1 MRDVVRATYRRA
13 GLDKSETELEALL
26 PTVRPLID
34 FDPRQAREADI
45 VGLLG
50 KLSLQ
55 DASLPAA
62 PGPVSLIRTLSKEP
76 LAAYGGTAP
85 DITTKSVT
93 ELAALLASGTI
104 TSREIVLQYMYKIQK
119 LDHAGPALRSV
130 TELNPELLTIA
141 DRMDAQR
148 AEAKAKGETLP
159 ALFGIPILVKNN
171 IDTADAMRT
180 TASSLALFGSK
191 PADDAALIAQLR
203 EQGAIIMGKANM
215 SEWANFRTSFTAIS
229 PDGGVALNP
238 LDPNLGASGSSHGSA
253 IAAAMRFA
261 PVTLGTETNGSLM
274 GPATTHHIWA
284 LKATPGLVSRTGVIP
299 GFAIVDTPGPMGNTV
314 ADLAIV
320 MNAMK
325 GRDAADPLNAAYTG
339 DRTIDFTQKLNGDL
353 TGIRIGTQISNPQID
368 ALLKSL
374 ATSAN
379 ATVVTFTAADQA
391 SAAHRAIAS
400 LSDADLAV
408 FYTRVTRNTLPA
420 DEAASAAILDAYR
433 TNLNGRGGTDAYVD
447 FYFKLTGTSS
457 YLLRKYIDAYLAE
470 RVGNPADYDSAV
482 VRLMGPTYKP
492 LSGDKSQFAKDLID
506 VVASNKLNIEALYEI
521 APILRFIRGDSLQT
535 AIRKTPEEYAREAGF
550 ASEAAY
556 DAAIENWKQITTQVL
571 NGIRKELGVDV
582 TATGLTFSQFTG
594 NSSAYAST
602 PNLAVPVGQGDAPTQ
617 LVLGAGNFQDELL
630 LRVGRALEKALETP
644 EFSALKARQPSPPET
659 GFANQPPDIGP
670 LLPLVLHDLDDHGR
684 ATLAHLL
691 TTEMA
696 PLVLH
701 TTGKLAQPT
710 FDGRISGNG
719 GLIKE
724 ADGVQALT
732 GDSDFTGTVQV
743 WKGALAIDRN
753 QALGSAANAVSLE
766 AGSALIASRSLTLA
780 RDLLLKNGGALG
792 AGAEITLIADGV
804 IAGNGGLTKT
814 GAGQLT
820 LAGVNTYTGGTRIA
834 EGVLAVAADAGLGQD
849 YGALRFAAGTGL
861 LVTGSFATQRPFQL
875 DGETQLSIRAGA
887 ALTVNNLIDGA
898 GGLVLDGGGS
908 LTLAA
913 AANRFAGGIQLK
925 AGTLALDGAGAAG
938 LGTIRFEAG
947 PQTLV
952 LDAAAFQAGVFGGT
966 IARFGTADTI
976 SLADLAYTAG
986 ATAQYDPTAQAL
998 TVVSGGLTRQ
1008 LTLSELGRG
1017 GFTLAS
1023 DPAGG
1028 TRVLLTGVP
1037 VGLAA
1042 SGPGLDAQGNGLLK
1056 AGAVLSFTVEM
1067 SDLVTVET
1075 GAGRPVLVLS
1085 NGAEAAYTGQP
1096 NGGSL
1101 GFAYTVAPGQD
1112 SQALTVARLDLRG
1125 AVIRDTGGHVADV
1138 TALPAAPSGTITLD
1152 TTAPT
1157 LALTAAPPATVEAS
1171 SAAGAAV
1178 SFAAS
1183 AGDGVDPAP
1192 RVVFRAGDTVVTSG
1206 QTFAIGTH
1214 SVTATAFDAAGNA
1227 SAPVSFDFTVR
1238 DSTAPTLALTAAP
1251 PATVEASSAAGAAVS
1266 FAASAG
1272 DGVDPAPRV
1281 VFRAG
1286 DAVVSSGQTFAI
1298 GTHTVTATAFDAAGN
1313 ASTPVSFGFTV
1324 QDSTAPTLALTA
1336 APPTTVEASS
1346 AAGAAVSFAASAGDG
1361 VDPAPR
1367 VVFRA
1372 GDTVATSGQ
1381 TFAIGTHSVT
1391 ATAFDAAG
1399 NASAPVSFGFTV
1411 GDSTAPTLT
1420 LTAAPPGTIEASSAA
1435 GAAVSFAASAGD
1447 GVDPAPRVVFRS
1459 GDTVVTSGQT
1469 FALGTHTVTATAF
1482 DAAGNASAPVAFDF
1496 TVTTPVAP
1504 ATASFDFALS
1514 QASLRQAPGHIA
1526 LIGPDG
1532 LSHDVTAVETFVF
1545 TDGVVRQKDA
1555 APLVDDL
1562 FYYAANPDVWQ
1573 AQIDAEAHYAAY
1585 GWREGRDPN
1594 AAFSTG
1600 GYLAANPE
1608 VAAAGLDPLVHFAQ
1622 AGWKEGRD
1630 PAAGF
1635 DVELYLARH
1644 PEARAAG
1651 LDPLSHYLAQG
1662 RAEGLAAHAAVGRPA
1677 DLAQQGGF
1685 DAQAYL
1691 LSNLDVAEA
1700 ARAAG
1705 GDSFAFAQAHYRTY
1719 GWQEGRNPNAVFD
1732 TKGYLA
1738 ANSDVAA
1745 AGIDPL
1751 AHYVRYGA
1759 AEGRD
1764 PSAGFDGKAYL
1775 AANSDVAAAG
1785 LNPMLH
1791 YLQYGAA
1798 EGRSV
1803 FADGHFA

>member
-1 MRDVVRATYRRA
+1 MPQSQASALRDVVRATYRRA
-13 GLDKSETELEALL
+13 GLDKSETELETLL

-34 FDPRQAREADI
+34 FDPREAREADI

-50 KLSLQ
+50 KLSLR

-76 LAAYGGTAP
+76 LAAYGGTTP
-85 DITTKSVT
+85 DITTKSAT

-119 LDHAGPALRSV
+119 LDRAGPALRSV

-141 DRMDAQR
+141 DRMDARR

-159 ALFGIPILVKNN
+159 DLFGIPILLKNN
-171 IDTADAMRT
+171 IETGDHLRT
-180 TASSLALFGSK
+180 TASSMALIGSK
-191 PADDAALIAQLR
+191 PADDAPLVANLR
-203 EQGAIIMGKANM
+203 EQGAIIMGKTNM
-215 SEWANFRTSFTAIS
+215 SEWANFRGGIVLSGQGGTAINPFG
-229 PDGGVALNP
+229 PDQP
-238 LDPNLGASGSSHGSA
+238 LYGSSVGSG
-253 IAAAMRFA
+253 IAVAMDFA
-261 PVTLGTETNGSLM
+261 PLTVGTETNGSITSPST
-274 GPATTHHIWA
+274 GYHIWG
-284 LKATPGLVSRTGVIP
+284 LKLTRGLVDGAGIIP
-299 GFAIVDTPGPMGNTV
+299 GIASLDTPGPMGSNP
-314 ADLAIV
+314 ADLAL
-320 MNAMK
+320 M
-325 GRDAADPLNAAYTG
+325 LNGMRGSGTSGSANPPTDYTS
-339 DRTIDFTQKLNGDL
+339 KMNGDL
-353 TGIRIGTQISNPQID
+353 TGVRIGVDTTDASPAFVSLLSAAATGSGATLVTYNKAAYDQAVYAAVRGLDTAEISELVKLYNGLAPSTAVTQTQID
-368 ALLKSL
+368 AFLKILVTDMLNQWYTAFPLSTAIGNAYGL
-374 ATSAN
+374 ISA
-379 ATVVTFTAADQA
+379 
-391 SAAHRAIAS
+391 
-400 LSDADLAV
+400 
-408 FYTRVTRNTLPA
+408 Y
-420 DEAASAAILDAYR
+420 E
-433 TNLNGRGGTDAYVD
+433 
-447 FYFKLTGTSS
+447 
-457 YLLRKYIDAYLAE
+457 LRKYIDENLGAREAS
-470 RVGNPADYDSAV
+470 PQDYDSAL
-482 VRLMGPTYKP
+482 VRLLGTTFRP
-492 LSGDKSQFAKDLID
+492 LSGDGAKFARDLPD
-506 VVASNKLNIEALYEI
+506 VAAFNAANPEIERVGFGFDTFVSVARLSLDDLVRSSGFDSAVAL
-521 APILRFIRGDSLQT
+521 
-535 AIRKTPEEYAREAGF
+535 
-550 ASEAAY
+550 EAA
-556 DAAIENWKQITTQVL
+556 AVNWK
-571 NGIRKELGVDV
+571 GIIGKILHEVRAGLGVDV
-582 TATGLTFSQFTG
+582 SFDTRFDENAMAFA
-594 NSSAYAST
+594 NS
-602 PNLAVPVGQGDAPTQ
+602 PQLVVPVGPGRGSTGQIMNADPFGEEAM
-617 LVLGAGNFQDELL
+617 
-630 LRVGRALEKALETP
+630 LRVGYALNEKLNDPAFASLRAI
-644 EFSALKARQPSPPET
+644 SPPIPET
-659 GFANQPPDIGP
+659 GFTNQPADRGP

-804 IAGNGGLTKT
+804 ISGNGGLTKT

-820 LAGVNTYTGGTRIA
+820 LAGVNTYTGGTRVA

-875 DGETQLSIRAGA
+875 DGETHLSVRAGA
-887 ALTVNNLIDGA
+887 SLTVNNLIDGA
-898 GGLVLDGGGS
+898 GSLVLDGGGS

-913 AANRFAGGIQLK
+913 AASRFAGGIQLK

-952 LDAAAFQAGVFGGT
+952 LDAAAFQAGVFEGT

-976 SLADLAYTAG
+976 SLADLAYSAG

-1008 LTLSELGRG
+1008 LTLSEVGRG

-1023 DPAGG
+1023 DQAGG

-1056 AGAVLSFTVEM
+1056 AGAVLTFTVEM

-1096 NGGSL
+1096 NGTSL

-1112 SQALTVARLDLRG
+1112 SQALAVARLDLRG

-1178 SFAAS
+1178 SFAGS

-1192 RVVFRAGDTVVTSG
+1192 RVVFRAGDAVASSG
-1206 QTFAIGTH
+1206 QTFALGAHT
-1214 SVTATAFDAAGNA
+1214 VTATAFDAAGNA
-1227 SAPVSFDFTVR
+1227 SAPVSFDFTV
-1238 DSTAPTLALTAAP
+1238 
-1251 PATVEASSAAGAAVS
+1251 
-1266 FAASAG
+1266 
-1272 DGVDPAPRV
+1272 
-1281 VFRAG
+1281 
-1286 DAVVSSGQTFAI
+1286 
-1298 GTHTVTATAFDAAGN
+1298 
-1313 ASTPVSFGFTV
+1313 
-1324 QDSTAPTLALTA
+1324 QDTTAPTLALTA

-1367 VVFRA
+1367 VVFRS
-1372 GDTVATSGQ
+1372 GDTVVSSGQ

-1391 ATAFDAAG
+1391 ATAFDSAG
-1399 NASAPVSFGFTV
+1399 NASAPVLFGFTV
-1411 GDSTAPTLT
+1411 QDTTAPTLAV
-1420 LTAAPPGTIEASSAA
+1420 AAPPATVEASSAA

-1447 GVDPAPRVVFRS
+1447 GVDPAPRVVFRA
-1459 GDTVVTSGQT
+1459 GDTVVSSGQTFAIGTHSVTATAFDSAGNASTPVSFGFTVQDSIAPTLALTAAPPTTIEASSAAGAAVSFAASTGDGVDPAPRVVFRAGDTVVSSGQT
-1469 FALGTHTVTATAF
+1469 FALGTHSVTATAF
-1482 DAAGNASAPVAFDF
+1482 DAAGNASAPVSFDF

-1504 ATASFDFALS
+1504 AMASFDFALS

-1573 AQIDAEAHYAAY
+1573 AQIGADAHYAAH

-1594 AAFSTG
+1594 AAFSTA

-1662 RAEGLAAHAAVGRPA
+1662 RAEGQAAHAAIGRPA
-1677 DLAQQGGF
+1677 DLAEQGGF

-1705 GDSFAFAQAHYRTY
+1705 GDSFAFARTHYTTY

-1738 ANSDVAA
+1738 AYGDVAA

-1785 LNPMLH
+1785 LKPMLH

-1798 EGRSV
+1798 EGRSA

>member
-1 MRDVVRATYRRA
+1 MPQSQASALRDVVRATYRRA

-34 FDPRQAREADI
+34 FDPREAREADI

-50 KLSLQ
+50 KLTLR

-62 PGPVSLIRTLSKEP
+62 PGPVSLVRTLSKEP
-76 LAAYGGTAP
+76 LAAYGGTAL
-85 DITTKSVT
+85 DITTKSAT

-119 LDHAGPALRSV
+119 LDRAGPALRSV

-141 DRMDAQR
+141 DWMDARR

-159 ALFGIPILVKNN
+159 DLFGIPILLKNN
-171 IDTADAMRT
+171 IETGDHLRT
-180 TASSLALFGSK
+180 TASSMALIGSK
-191 PADDAALIAQLR
+191 PAADAPLVSNLR
-203 EQGAIIMGKANM
+203 EQGAIIMGKTNM
-215 SEWANFRTSFTAIS
+215 SEWANFRGGIVLSGQGGTAINPFG
-229 PDGGVALNP
+229 PDRP
-238 LDPNLGASGSSHGSA
+238 LYGSSVGSG
-253 IAAAMRFA
+253 IAVAMDFA
-261 PVTLGTETNGSLM
+261 PLTVGTETNGSITSPST
-274 GPATTHHIWA
+274 GYHIWG
-284 LKATPGLVSRTGVIP
+284 LKLTRGLVDGAGIIP
-299 GFAIVDTPGPMGNTV
+299 GVASLDTPGPMGSNPS
-314 ADLAIV
+314 DLAL
-320 MNAMK
+320 M
-325 GRDAADPLNAAYTG
+325 LNGMRGSGTSGPANPPTDYTS
-339 DRTIDFTQKLNGDL
+339 KMNGDL
-353 TGIRIGTQISNPQID
+353 TGVRIGVDTTDASPAFVALLSAAATGSGATLVTYNKAAYDQAVYAAVRGLDTAEISELVKLYNGLAPSTAVTQAQID
-368 ALLKSL
+368 AFLKILVTDMLNQWYTAFPLSTAIGNAYGL
-374 ATSAN
+374 ISA
-379 ATVVTFTAADQA
+379 
-391 SAAHRAIAS
+391 
-400 LSDADLAV
+400 
-408 FYTRVTRNTLPA
+408 Y
-420 DEAASAAILDAYR
+420 E
-433 TNLNGRGGTDAYVD
+433 
-447 FYFKLTGTSS
+447 
-457 YLLRKYIDAYLAE
+457 LRKYIDENLGAREA
-470 RVGNPADYDSAV
+470 NPQDYDSAL
-482 VRLMGPTYKP
+482 VRLLGTTFRP
-492 LSGDKSQFAKDLID
+492 LSGDGAKFARDLPD
-506 VVASNKLNIEALYEI
+506 VVAFNAANPEIERVGFGFDTFVSVARLSLDDLVRSSGFDSAAAL
-521 APILRFIRGDSLQT
+521 
-535 AIRKTPEEYAREAGF
+535 
-550 ASEAAY
+550 EAA
-556 DAAIENWKQITTQVL
+556 AVNWK
-571 NGIRKELGVDV
+571 GIIGKILHEVRAGLGVDV
-582 TATGLTFSQFTG
+582 SFDTRFDENAMAFA
-594 NSSAYAST
+594 NS
-602 PNLAVPVGQGDAPTQ
+602 PQLVVPVGPGRGSTGQIMNADPFGEEAM
-617 LVLGAGNFQDELL
+617 
-630 LRVGRALEKALETP
+630 LRVGYALNEKLNDPAFASLRAL
-644 EFSALKARQPSPPET
+644 SPSIPET
-659 GFANQPPDIGP
+659 GFANQPVDRGP

-701 TTGKLAQPT
+701 ITGKLAQPT

-780 RDLLLKNGGALG
+780 RDLLLKNGGSLG

-804 IAGNGGLTKT
+804 ISGNGGLTKT

-820 LAGVNTYTGGTRIA
+820 LTGANTYTGGTRVA

-849 YGALRFAAGTGL
+849 YGALRFAAETGL

-875 DGETQLSIRAGA
+875 DGETQLSVRAGA
-887 ALTVNNLIDGA
+887 SLTVNNLIDGT

-938 LGTIRFEAG
+938 LGPIRFEAG

-952 LDAAAFQAGVFGGT
+952 LDAAAFQSGVFGGT

-1008 LTLSELGRG
+1008 LTLSEVGRG

-1125 AVIRDTGGHVADV
+1125 AVIRDAGGHVADV

-1157 LALTAAPPATVEAS
+1157 LALTAAPPASVEASSAAGAAVSFAASAGDGVDPAPRVVFRAGDSVVSSGQTFALGTHSVTATAFDAAGNASAPVSFDFTVQDSTAPTLALTAAPPTTVEASSAAGAAVSFTASAGDGVDPAPRVVFRAGDAVVSSGQTFAIGTHSVTATAFDAAGNASAPVSFSFTVQDSTAPTLAVAAAPPTTIEASSAAGAAVSFAVSAGDGVDPAPRVVFRSGDAVVSSGQTFALGTHSVTATAFDAAGNASAPVSFDFTVQDSIAPTLTLTAAPPATVEAS

-1192 RVVFRAGDTVVTSG
+1192 RVVFRAGDTVVSSG
-1206 QTFAIGTH
+1206 QTFALGTH

-1227 SAPVSFDFTVR
+1227 SAPVS
-1238 DSTAPTLALTAAP
+1238 
-1251 PATVEASSAAGAAVS
+1251 
-1266 FAASAG
+1266 
-1272 DGVDPAPRV
+1272 
-1281 VFRAG
+1281 
-1286 DAVVSSGQTFAI
+1286 
-1298 GTHTVTATAFDAAGN
+1298 
-1313 ASTPVSFGFTV
+1313 
-1324 QDSTAPTLALTA
+1324 
-1336 APPTTVEASS
+1336 
-1346 AAGAAVSFAASAGDG
+1346 
-1361 VDPAPR
+1361 
-1367 VVFRA
+1367 
-1372 GDTVATSGQ
+1372 
-1381 TFAIGTHSVT
+1381 
-1391 ATAFDAAG
+1391 
-1399 NASAPVSFGFTV
+1399 
-1411 GDSTAPTLT
+1411 
-1420 LTAAPPGTIEASSAA
+1420 
-1435 GAAVSFAASAGD
+1435 
-1447 GVDPAPRVVFRS
+1447 
-1459 GDTVVTSGQT
+1459 
-1469 FALGTHTVTATAF
+1469 
-1482 DAAGNASAPVAFDF
+1482 FDF

-1573 AQIDAEAHYAAY
+1573 AQIDADAHYAAY

-1622 AGWKEGRD
+1622 TGWKEGRD

-1662 RAEGLAAHAAVGRPA
+1662 RAEGLAAHAAIGRPA
-1677 DLAQQGGF
+1677 DLAEQGGF

-1700 ARAAG
+1700 AWAAG
-1705 GDSFAFAQAHYRTY
+1705 GDSFAFARTHYTTY

-1738 ANSDVAA
+1738 AYGDVAA
-1745 AGIDPL
+1745 AGVDPL

-1791 YLQYGAA
+1791 YLQYGAV

>member
-1 MRDVVRATYRRA
+1 MPQSQASALRDVVRATYRRA

-34 FDPRQAREADI
+34 FDPREAREADI

-50 KLSLQ
+50 KLTLR

-62 PGPVSLIRTLSKEP
+62 PGPVSLVRTLSKEP
-76 LAAYGGTAP
+76 LAAYGGTAL
-85 DITTKSVT
+85 DITTKSAT

-119 LDHAGPALRSV
+119 LDRAGPALRSV

-141 DRMDAQR
+141 DWMDARR

-159 ALFGIPILVKNN
+159 DLFGIPILLKNN
-171 IDTADAMRT
+171 IETGDHLRT
-180 TASSLALFGSK
+180 TASSMALIGSK
-191 PADDAALIAQLR
+191 PAADAPLVSNLR
-203 EQGAIIMGKANM
+203 EQGAIIMGKTNM
-215 SEWANFRTSFTAIS
+215 SEWANFRGGIVLSGQGGTAINPFG
-229 PDGGVALNP
+229 PDRP
-238 LDPNLGASGSSHGSA
+238 LYGSSVGSG
-253 IAAAMRFA
+253 IAVAMDFA
-261 PVTLGTETNGSLM
+261 PLTVGTETNGSITSPST
-274 GPATTHHIWA
+274 GYHIWG
-284 LKATPGLVSRTGVIP
+284 LKLTRGLVDGAGIIP
-299 GFAIVDTPGPMGNTV
+299 GVASLDTPGPMGSNPS
-314 ADLAIV
+314 DLAL
-320 MNAMK
+320 M
-325 GRDAADPLNAAYTG
+325 LNGMRGSGTSGPANPPTDYTS
-339 DRTIDFTQKLNGDL
+339 KMNGDL
-353 TGIRIGTQISNPQID
+353 TGVRIGVDTTDASPAFVALLSAAATGSGATLVTYNKAAYDQAVYAAVRGLDTAEISELVKLYNGLAPSTAVTQAQID
-368 ALLKSL
+368 AFLKILVTDMLNQWYTAFPLSTAIVNAYGL
-374 ATSAN
+374 ISA
-379 ATVVTFTAADQA
+379 
-391 SAAHRAIAS
+391 
-400 LSDADLAV
+400 
-408 FYTRVTRNTLPA
+408 Y
-420 DEAASAAILDAYR
+420 E
-433 TNLNGRGGTDAYVD
+433 
-447 FYFKLTGTSS
+447 
-457 YLLRKYIDAYLAE
+457 LRKYIDENLGAREA
-470 RVGNPADYDSAV
+470 NPQDYDSAL
-482 VRLMGPTYKP
+482 VRLLGTTFRP
-492 LSGDKSQFAKDLID
+492 LSGDGAKFARDLPD
-506 VVASNKLNIEALYEI
+506 VVAFNAANPEIERVGFGFDTFVSVARLSLDDLVRSSGFDSAAAL
-521 APILRFIRGDSLQT
+521 
-535 AIRKTPEEYAREAGF
+535 
-550 ASEAAY
+550 EAA
-556 DAAIENWKQITTQVL
+556 AVNWK
-571 NGIRKELGVDV
+571 GIIGKILHEVRAGLGVDV
-582 TATGLTFSQFTG
+582 SFDTRFDENAMAFA
-594 NSSAYAST
+594 NS
-602 PNLAVPVGQGDAPTQ
+602 PQLVVPVGPGRGSTGQIMNADPFGEEAM
-617 LVLGAGNFQDELL
+617 
-630 LRVGRALEKALETP
+630 LRVGYALNEKLNDPAFASLRAL
-644 EFSALKARQPSPPET
+644 SPSIPET
-659 GFANQPPDIGP
+659 GFANQPVDRGP

-780 RDLLLKNGGALG
+780 RDLLLKNGGSLG

-804 IAGNGGLTKT
+804 ISGNGGLTKT

-820 LAGVNTYTGGTRIA
+820 LTGANTYTGGTRVA

-849 YGALRFAAGTGL
+849 YGALRFAAETGL

-875 DGETQLSIRAGA
+875 DGETQLSVRAGA
-887 ALTVNNLIDGA
+887 SLTVNNLIDGT

-938 LGTIRFEAG
+938 LGPIRFEAG

-952 LDAAAFQAGVFGGT
+952 LDAAAFQSGVFGGT

-1008 LTLSELGRG
+1008 LTLSEVGRG

-1125 AVIRDTGGHVADV
+1125 AVIRDAGGHVADV

-1157 LALTAAPPATVEAS
+1157 LALTAAPPASVEASSAAGAAVSFAASAGDGVDPAPRVVFRAGDSVVSSGQTFALGTHSVTATAFDAAGNASAPVSFDFTVQDSTAPTLALTAAPPTTVEASSAAGAAVSFTASAGDGVDPAPRVVFRAGDAVVSSGQTFAIGTHSVTATAFDAAGNASAPVSFSFTVQDSTAPTLAVAAAPPTTIEASSAAGAAVSFAVSAGDGVDPAPRVVFRSGDAVVSSGQTFALGTHSVTATAFDAAGNASAPVSFDFTVQDSIAPTLTLTAAPPATVEAS

-1192 RVVFRAGDTVVTSG
+1192 RVVFRAGDTVVSSG
-1206 QTFAIGTH
+1206 QTFALGTH

-1227 SAPVSFDFTVR
+1227 SAPVS
-1238 DSTAPTLALTAAP
+1238 
-1251 PATVEASSAAGAAVS
+1251 
-1266 FAASAG
+1266 
-1272 DGVDPAPRV
+1272 
-1281 VFRAG
+1281 
-1286 DAVVSSGQTFAI
+1286 
-1298 GTHTVTATAFDAAGN
+1298 
-1313 ASTPVSFGFTV
+1313 
-1324 QDSTAPTLALTA
+1324 
-1336 APPTTVEASS
+1336 
-1346 AAGAAVSFAASAGDG
+1346 
-1361 VDPAPR
+1361 
-1367 VVFRA
+1367 
-1372 GDTVATSGQ
+1372 
-1381 TFAIGTHSVT
+1381 
-1391 ATAFDAAG
+1391 
-1399 NASAPVSFGFTV
+1399 
-1411 GDSTAPTLT
+1411 
-1420 LTAAPPGTIEASSAA
+1420 
-1435 GAAVSFAASAGD
+1435 
-1447 GVDPAPRVVFRS
+1447 
-1459 GDTVVTSGQT
+1459 
-1469 FALGTHTVTATAF
+1469 
-1482 DAAGNASAPVAFDF
+1482 FDF

-1573 AQIDAEAHYAAY
+1573 AQIDADAHYAAY

-1622 AGWKEGRD
+1622 TGWKEGRD

-1662 RAEGLAAHAAVGRPA
+1662 RAEGLAAHAAIGRPA
-1677 DLAQQGGF
+1677 DLAEQGGF

-1700 ARAAG
+1700 AWAAG
-1705 GDSFAFAQAHYRTY
+1705 GDSFAFARTHYTTY

-1738 ANSDVAA
+1738 AYGDVAA
-1745 AGIDPL
+1745 AGVDPL

-1791 YLQYGAA
+1791 YLQYGAV

>member
-1 MRDVVRATYRRA
+1 MAA
-13 GLDKSETELEALL
+13 
-26 PTVRPLID
+26 RP
-34 FDPRQAREADI
+34 
-45 VGLLG
+45 
-50 KLSLQ
+50 
-55 DASLPAA
+55 
-62 PGPVSLIRTLSKEP
+62 
-76 LAAYGGTAP
+76 P
-85 DITTKSVT
+85 DITTKSAT

-119 LDHAGPALRSV
+119 LDRAGPALRSV
-130 TELNPELLTIA
+130 TELNPELLAIA
-141 DRMDAQR
+141 DRMDARR

-159 ALFGIPILVKNN
+159 DLFGIPILLKNN
-171 IDTADAMRT
+171 IETGDHLRT
-180 TASSLALFGSK
+180 TASSMALIGSK
-191 PADDAALIAQLR
+191 PAADAPLVANLR

-215 SEWANFRTSFTAIS
+215 SEWANFRGGIVLSGQGGTAINPFG
-229 PDGGVALNP
+229 PDRP
-238 LDPNLGASGSSHGSA
+238 LYGSSVGSG
-253 IAAAMRFA
+253 IAVAMDFA
-261 PVTLGTETNGSLM
+261 PLTVGTETNGSITSPST
-274 GPATTHHIWA
+274 GYHIWG
-284 LKATPGLVSRTGVIP
+284 LKLTRGLVDGAGIIP
-299 GFAIVDTPGPMGNTV
+299 GIASLDTPGPMGSNP
-314 ADLAIV
+314 ADLAL
-320 MNAMK
+320 M
-325 GRDAADPLNAAYTG
+325 LNGMRGSGTSGPANPPTDYTS
-339 DRTIDFTQKLNGDL
+339 KMNGDL
-353 TGIRIGTQISNPQID
+353 TGVRIGVDTTDASPAFVSLLSAAATGSGATLVTYNKAAYDQAVYAAVRGLDTAEISELVKLYNGLAPSTAVTQPQID
-368 ALLKSL
+368 AFLKILVTDMLNQWYTAFPLSTAIGNAYGL
-374 ATSAN
+374 ISA
-379 ATVVTFTAADQA
+379 
-391 SAAHRAIAS
+391 
-400 LSDADLAV
+400 
-408 FYTRVTRNTLPA
+408 Y
-420 DEAASAAILDAYR
+420 E
-433 TNLNGRGGTDAYVD
+433 
-447 FYFKLTGTSS
+447 
-457 YLLRKYIDAYLAE
+457 LRKYIDENLGAREA
-470 RVGNPADYDSAV
+470 NPQDYDSAL
-482 VRLMGPTYKP
+482 VRLLGTTFRP
-492 LSGDKSQFAKDLID
+492 LDGDRAKIARDLPD
-506 VVASNKLNIEALYEI
+506 VVAFNAANPEIERVGFGFDTFVSVARLSLDDLVKSSGFDSAAAL
-521 APILRFIRGDSLQT
+521 
-535 AIRKTPEEYAREAGF
+535 
-550 ASEAAY
+550 EAA
-556 DAAIENWKQITTQVL
+556 AVNWK
-571 NGIRKELGVDV
+571 GIIGKILHEVRAGLGVDV
-582 TATGLTFSQFTG
+582 SFDTRFDENAMAFA
-594 NSSAYAST
+594 NS
-602 PNLAVPVGQGDAPTQ
+602 PQLVVPVGPGRGSTGQIMNADPFGEEAM
-617 LVLGAGNFQDELL
+617 
-630 LRVGRALEKALETP
+630 LRVGYALNEKLNDPAFASLRAI
-644 EFSALKARQPSPPET
+644 SPSVPET
-659 GFANQPPDIGP
+659 GFANQPADRGP
-670 LLPLVLHDLDDHGR
+670 LLPLMLHDLDDHGR

-834 EGVLAVAADAGLGQD
+834 EGVLAVAADAGLG
-849 YGALRFAAGTGL
+849 
-861 LVTGSFATQRPFQL
+861 P
-875 DGETQLSIRAGA
+875 
-887 ALTVNNLIDGA
+887 
-898 GGLVLDGGGS
+898 
-908 LTLAA
+908 
-913 AANRFAGGIQLK
+913 
-925 AGTLALDGAGAAG
+925 
-938 LGTIRFEAG
+938 IRFEAG

-976 SLADLAYTAG
+976 SLADLAYSAG

-1125 AVIRDTGGHVADV
+1125 AVIRDTGGHAADV

-1157 LALTAAPPATVEAS
+1157 LALTAAPPTMVEAS

-1178 SFAAS
+1178 SFTAS

-1214 SVTATAFDAAGNA
+1214 SVSATAFDAAGNA
-1227 SAPVSFDFTVR
+1227 SAPVSFDFTV
-1238 DSTAPTLALTAAP
+1238 
-1251 PATVEASSAAGAAVS
+1251 
-1266 FAASAG
+1266 
-1272 DGVDPAPRV
+1272 
-1281 VFRAG
+1281 
-1286 DAVVSSGQTFAI
+1286 
-1298 GTHTVTATAFDAAGN
+1298 
-1313 ASTPVSFGFTV
+1313 
-1324 QDSTAPTLALTA
+1324 QDTTAPTLALTA

-1372 GDTVATSGQ
+1372 GDAVVTSGQ

-1411 GDSTAPTLT
+1411 QDSTAPTLA
-1420 LTAAPPGTIEASSAA
+1420 LTAAPPATVEASSAAGAVVSFAASAGDGVDPAPRVVLRAGDAVVSSGQTFALGTHSVTATAFDAAGNASAPVSFDFTVRDTTAPTLALTAAPPATIEASSAA
-1435 GAAVSFAASAGD
+1435 GAAVSFTASAGD

-1459 GDTVVTSGQT
+1459 GDAVVSSGQT
-1469 FALGTHTVTATAF
+1469 FALGTHSVTATAF
-1482 DAAGNASAPVAFDF
+1482 DAAGNASAPVSFDF

-1545 TDGVVRQKDA
+1545 SDGVVRQKDA

-1573 AQIDAEAHYAAY
+1573 AQIDADAHYAAY

-1594 AAFSTG
+1594 AAFSTE

-1622 AGWKEGRD
+1622 AGWKDGRD

-1662 RAEGLAAHAAVGRPA
+1662 RAEGHVAHAAIGRPA
-1677 DLAQQGGF
+1677 DLAEQGGF

-1705 GDSFAFAQAHYRTY
+1705 GDSFAFAQTHYTTY

-1738 ANSDVAA
+1738 AYGDVAA

-1791 YLQYGAA
+1791 YLQYGAV

>member
-1 MRDVVRATYRRA
+1 MPQSQASALRDVVRATYRRA
-13 GLDKSETELEALL
+13 GLDKSETELETLL

-34 FDPRQAREADI
+34 FDPREADI

-50 KLSLQ
+50 KLTLR

-62 PGPVSLIRTLSKEP
+62 PGPASLVRTLSKEP

-85 DITTKSVT
+85 DITTKSAT

-119 LDHAGPALRSV
+119 LDRAGPALRSV

-141 DRMDAQR
+141 DRMDARR

-159 ALFGIPILVKNN
+159 DLFGIPILLKNN
-171 IDTADAMRT
+171 IETGDHLRT
-180 TASSLALFGSK
+180 TASSMALIGSK
-191 PADDAALIAQLR
+191 PADDAPLVANLR
-203 EQGAIIMGKANM
+203 EQGAIIMGKTNM
-215 SEWANFRTSFTAIS
+215 SEWASFRGGIALSGHGGTAINPFG
-229 PDGGVALNP
+229 PDRP
-238 LDPNLGASGSSHGSA
+238 LYGSSIGSG
-253 IAAAMRFA
+253 IAVAMDFA
-261 PVTLGTETNGSLM
+261 PITVGTETNGSIT
-274 GPATTHHIWA
+274 GPSKGYHIWG
-284 LKATPGLVSRTGVIP
+284 LKLTRGLVDGAGIIP
-299 GFAIVDTPGPMGNTV
+299 GVASMDTPGPMGSNP
-314 ADLAIV
+314 ADLALL
-320 MNAMK
+320 
-325 GRDAADPLNAAYTG
+325 LNGMRGSGASGPANPPTDYTS
-339 DRTIDFTQKLNGDL
+339 KLNGDL
-353 TGIRIGTQISNPQID
+353 TGVRIGVDT
-368 ALLKSL
+368 
-374 ATSAN
+374 
-379 ATVVTFTAADQA
+379 
-391 SAAHRAIAS
+391 
-400 LSDADLAV
+400 
-408 FYTRVTRNTLPA
+408 
-420 DEAASAAILDAYR
+420 
-433 TNLNGRGGTDAYVD
+433 TDASPAFVSLLSAVAKESGATLVTYDKETYDRAVYAAVRGLNTAD
-447 FYFKLTGTSS
+447 ISELVKLYNGLAPSTIVTEAQIEAFHQTLVTDPLNEWITAYPLWTTIFNAYATIVS
-457 YLLRKYIDAYLAE
+457 YELRKYIDENLGVREA
-470 RVGNPADYDSAV
+470 NPQDYDSAL
-482 VRLMGPTYKP
+482 VRLLGTTFRA
-492 LSGDKSQFAKDLID
+492 LDGDRARFARDLPD
-506 VVASNKLNIEALYEI
+506 VVAFNAANPEIERIGFGSDFFARIATPSLDDLVKAVGFDSAAAL
-521 APILRFIRGDSLQT
+521 
-535 AIRKTPEEYAREAGF
+535 
-550 ASEAAY
+550 
-556 DAAIENWKQITTQVL
+556 DAAAINWK
-571 NGIRKELGVDV
+571 GIIGKILHEVRAGLGVDV
-582 TATGLTFSQFTG
+582 SFDTRLDENAMAFA
-594 NSSAYAST
+594 NS
-602 PNLAVPVGQGDAPTQ
+602 PQLVVPVGPGRRSTGQTMNADPFGEEAM
-617 LVLGAGNFQDELL
+617 
-630 LRVGRALEKALETP
+630 LRVGYALNEKLNDPAFASLRAL
-644 EFSALKARQPSPPET
+644 SPSIPET
-659 GFANQPPDIGP
+659 GFTNQPADRGP

-701 TTGKLAQPT
+701 TTGNLALPT

-753 QALGSAANAVSLE
+753 QALGNAANAVSLE

-792 AGAEITLIADGV
+792 AGAEVALLADGV
-804 IAGNGGLTKT
+804 ISGNGGLTKT

-820 LAGVNTYTGGTRIA
+820 LAGLNTYTGGTRIA

-875 DGETQLSIRAGA
+875 DGETHLSIRAGA
-887 ALTVNNLIDGA
+887 SLTVNNLIDGA
-898 GGLVLDGGGS
+898 GSLVLDGGGS

-976 SLADLAYTAG
+976 SLADLAYSTG

-1056 AGAVLSFTVEM
+1056 AGAVLTFTVEM

-1096 NGGSL
+1096 SGGSL

-1112 SQALTVARLDLRG
+1112 SQALSVARLDLRG

-1192 RVVFRAGDTVVTSG
+1192 RVVFRAGDTVVSSG
-1206 QTFAIGTH
+1206 QTFALGTH

-1227 SAPVSFDFTVR
+1227 SAPVSFDFTVQ
-1238 DSTAPTLALTAAP
+1238 DSTAPTLALAAAPPTTVEASSAAGAAVSFAAIAGDGVDPAPRVVFRAGDTVVSSGQTFAIGTHSVTATAFDAAGNASTPVSFSFTVQDSIAPTLTLTAAP
-1251 PATVEASSAAGAAVS
+1251 PTTVEASSAAGAAVS
-1266 FAASAG
+1266 FAASTG

-1286 DAVVSSGQTFAI
+1286 DAVVSSGQTFAL
-1298 GTHTVTATAFDAAGN
+1298 GTHSVTATAFDAAGN
-1313 ASTPVSFGFTV
+1313 ASTPVSF
-1324 QDSTAPTLALTA
+1324 
-1336 APPTTVEASS
+1336 
-1346 AAGAAVSFAASAGDG
+1346 
-1361 VDPAPR
+1361 
-1367 VVFRA
+1367 
-1372 GDTVATSGQ
+1372 
-1381 TFAIGTHSVT
+1381 
-1391 ATAFDAAG
+1391 
-1399 NASAPVSFGFTV
+1399 
-1411 GDSTAPTLT
+1411 
-1420 LTAAPPGTIEASSAA
+1420 
-1435 GAAVSFAASAGD
+1435 
-1447 GVDPAPRVVFRS
+1447 
-1459 GDTVVTSGQT
+1459 
-1469 FALGTHTVTATAF
+1469 
-1482 DAAGNASAPVAFDF
+1482 DF

-1504 ATASFDFALS
+1504 ATATFDFALS

-1573 AQIDAEAHYAAY
+1573 AQIDADAHYAAY

-1677 DLAQQGGF
+1677 DLAEQGGF

-1705 GDSFAFAQAHYRTY
+1705 GDSFAFARTHYTTY

-1738 ANSDVAA
+1738 AYGDVAA

-1798 EGRSV
+1798 EGRST

>member
-1 MRDVVRATYRRA
+1 MPQSQASALRHVVRATYRRA

-62 PGPVSLIRTLSKEP
+62 PGPASLTRTLSKEP

-130 TELNPELLTIA
+130 GELNPELLTIA
-141 DRMDAQR
+141 DQMDARR
-148 AEAKAKGETLP
+148 AEAKAKGDALP
-159 ALFGIPILVKNN
+159 EMFGIPILIKDN
-171 IDTADAMRT
+171 IDTNDRLRT
-180 TASSLALFGSK
+180 LAGSTALIGSK
-191 PADDAALIAQLR
+191 PTKDAELISHLR
-203 EQGAIIMGKANM
+203 ENGAIVMGK
-215 SEWANFRTSFTAIS
+215 TSMEEFAGIR
-229 PDGGVALNP
+229 
-238 LDPNLGASGSSHGSA
+238 GASGAAGRSINPYDPQKSTPGSSIGSGIATAMDFAPATVGTDTTGSLTGPATAYRVYTLKATHGAVSLDGVIPMIHSIDTAGPMANSVEDLA
-253 IAAAMRFA
+253 IMFAAMR
-261 PVTLGTETNGSLM
+261 GSNI
-274 GPATTHHIWA
+274 TTTA
-284 LKATPGLVSRTGVIP
+284 ESS
-299 GFAIVDTPGPMGNTV
+299 
-314 ADLAIV
+314 
-320 MNAMK
+320 
-325 GRDAADPLNAAYTG
+325 
-339 DRTIDFTQKLNGDL
+339 LNG
-353 TGIRIGTQISNPQID
+353 
-368 ALLKSL
+368 
-374 ATSAN
+374 
-379 ATVVTFTAADQA
+379 
-391 SAAHRAIAS
+391 
-400 LSDADLAV
+400 
-408 FYTRVTRNTLPA
+408 
-420 DEAASAAILDAYR
+420 
-433 TNLNGRGGTDAYVD
+433 NLNGIRVGIYSGTGEYSSGAYRDVINTSLSAAGAAVVTYGYEDFSQATKSAFRGMAYADASILYKLLTRGGVLPQDSAERESAFERFYSSSRGGAADAAKIFASNAHSAAGNYEI
-447 FYFKLTGTSS
+447 K
-457 YLLRKYIDAYLAE
+457 KYIDAYMATRAGNAEDYNSAFVDLLKDKFNQINQNDESWVKNTDGIDTFNAKNAELENYLTQWAQFTEDFYIMKGRTPDNLAADQGYASAE
-470 RVGNPADYDSAV
+470 AFDATISEWKRVGGLLFEN
-482 VRLMGPTYKP
+482 
-492 LSGDKSQFAKDLID
+492 
-506 VVASNKLNIEALYEI
+506 
-521 APILRFIRGDSLQT
+521 
-535 AIRKTPEEYAREAGF
+535 IRK
-550 ASEAAY
+550 S
-556 DAAIENWKQITTQVL
+556 
-571 NGIRKELGVDV
+571 LGVDASIGLDKLFFGAIFNWTDTPQLSIPV
-582 TATGLTFSQFTG
+582 TIHGGPTSLVIDG
-594 NSSAYAST
+594 N
-602 PNLAVPVGQGDAPTQ
+602 PNSD
-617 LVLGAGNFQDELL
+617 NLL
-630 LRVGRALEKALETP
+630 LRIGHHIDLTLKKE
-644 EFSALKARQPSPPET
+644 EFSSIRAIGPTPPET
-659 GFANQPPDIGP
+659 GFPNQRADRGP

-792 AGAEITLIADGV
+792 AGAEVALIADGV
-804 IAGNGGLTKT
+804 ISGNGGLTKT

-820 LAGVNTYTGGTRIA
+820 LAGLNTYTGGTRIA

-875 DGETQLSIRAGA
+875 DGETHLSIRAGA
-887 ALTVNNLIDGA
+887 SLTVNNLIDGT

-976 SLADLAYTAG
+976 SLADLAYSAG

-1096 NGGSL
+1096 NGTSL

-1157 LALTAAPPATVEAS
+1157 LALTAAPPAT
-1171 SAAGAAV
+1171 
-1178 SFAAS
+1178 
-1183 AGDGVDPAP
+1183 
-1192 RVVFRAGDTVVTSG
+1192 
-1206 QTFAIGTH
+1206 I
-1214 SVTATAFDAAGNA
+1214 
-1227 SAPVSFDFTVR
+1227 
-1238 DSTAPTLALTAAP
+1238 
-1251 PATVEASSAAGAAVS
+1251 EASSAAGAAVS

-1298 GTHTVTATAFDAAGN
+1298 GTHSVTATAFDAAGN
-1313 ASTPVSFGFTV
+1313 ASAPVSFDFTV
-1324 QDSTAPTLALTA
+1324 RDTTAPTLALTA
-1336 APPTTVEASS
+1336 APPATVEASS
-1346 AAGAAVSFAASAGDG
+1346 AAGAAVSFTASAGDG

-1372 GDTVATSGQ
+1372 GDSVVSSGQ
-1381 TFAIGTHSVT
+1381 TFSIGTHSVT

-1411 GDSTAPTLT
+1411 RDTTAPTLA
-1420 LTAAPPGTIEASSAA
+1420 LTAAPPATVEASSAA

-1469 FALGTHTVTATAF
+1469 FAIGTHSVTATAF

-1514 QASLRQAPGHIA
+1514 QASLRQDPGHIA

-1532 LSHDVTAVETFVF
+1532 LSYDVTAVETFVF

-1594 AAFSTG
+1594 AAFSTE

-1662 RAEGLAAHAAVGRPA
+1662 RAEGQAAHTAIGRPA
-1677 DLAQQGGF
+1677 DLAEQGGF

-1705 GDSFAFAQAHYRTY
+1705 GDSFAFARTHYTTY

-1738 ANSDVAA
+1738 AYGDVAA

-1798 EGRSV
+1798 EGRSA